1 MNEQT
6 WTKEPRLLR
15 MEPSRLLS
23 SKVAWEE
30 PKYMQSR
37 RVDEAKPSARSSQA
51 SDSLVSTRRTLRLVC
66 SGWSLQTRY
75 RDFFPTP
82 TTPAIEEAALPCLF
96 SAFLSWIPSTMWPL
110 TMCPKIP
117 SLMISSAKPFL
128 CPPI

>member
-23 SKVAWEE
+23 S
-30 PKYMQSR
+30 KYMQSR

-75 RDFFPTP
+75 REFFPLPPHRRLKKQRYRAFFPPSSHGFHRRCDHVPQDPLPYDFFCQT
-82 TTPAIEEAALPCLF
+82 
-96 SAFLSWIPSTMWPL
+96 IPV
-110 TMCPKIP
+110 P
-117 SLMISSAKPFL
+117 SN
-128 CPPI
+128 